1 MIYLRWVLLANMI
14 AWPFAWILMK
24 KWLENFAYQIAVSIW
39 IFVLAAVVSILI
51 SVLTISWHAWK
62 ISNTNPVNSLRY
74 E

>member
-1 MIYLRWVLLANMI
+1 MIYLRWVLLANML
-14 AWPFAWILMK
+14 AWPIAWILMK

-62 ISNTNPVNSLRY
+62 ISSTNPVNSLRY